1 MLRTNVLP
9 GTASGLETAILK
21 FVVPAAKHEVT
32 KYILESIRYS
42 DNIMYSFKLV
52 EEFNMVQEDLV
63 QSLDKYLMSL
73 KYCISSK

>member
-1 MLRTNVLP
+1 
-9 GTASGLETAILK
+9 
-21 FVVPAAKHEVT
+21 
-32 KYILESIRYS
+32 
-42 DNIMYSFKLV
+42 MYSFKLV